1 MDKRLLDILCC
12 PVSKVPLRILAGSG
26 IDALNRAIAAGHVH
40 NGSGNPVSEPYRSA
54 LITQDNEVIYP
65 VIDGIPVMLMD
76 ESIAVA
82 QLADF
87 PVA

>member
-12 PVSKVPLRILAGSG
+12 PVSKVPLRMLAGAG
-26 IDALNRAIAAGHVH
+26 IDALNRAIAAGNVH
-40 NGSGNPVSEPYRSA
+40 NGSGNRVNEPLRSA
-54 LITQDNEVIYP
+54 LITQDNQVIYP
-65 VIDGIPVMLMD
+65 VQDGIPVMLAD

-82 QLADF
+82 QLGEF